1 MSNLIYGWMFVLF
14 TGCNYLIAIT
24 TGDLPNAG
32 THAQVDVLLIGSETW
47 TPWIR
52 LNNVRDK
59 FRRGK

>member
-1 MSNLIYGWMFVLF
+1 MFVLF